1 MPRSSPS
8 PQSQVPDDGR
18 VAARAAVPARS
29 GKPAASA
36 ANPARFGANEYRGRR
51 RPRWGRIALVSLV
64 SLVVLAGLALG
75 GGLLYLNSLN
85 SDLKRTDPFAGIK
98 ESRPARGA
106 EGAINILLLG
116 SDSRDPD
123 NPTVS
128 GKWRTDTMIFLH
140 VPSNHD
146 KAYLI
151 SIPRDLY
158 VHIPQSATNPE
169 FGNTK
174 AKINAAFSWGGL
186 PLVVQTIEGYTGVL
200 VDHVVLI
207 DFAGFKQVTDA
218 LGGVDLTIEQ
228 DVTSIHPPYRQFK
241 AGQAHLDGA
250 QALDY
255 IRQRYQFPEGDFA
268 RMRHQQQFVKAI
280 VDKAANSGTLSSPSK
295 LTGFLRSIT
304 ASMTVDQD
312 FSLTE
317 LALQLRGIRGG
328 DLTFLVNPHLGSQTI
343 NGESVVVSDKEK
355 ASSLYEAVRR
365 DTVSAWIAQNPTFAG
380 KSASNPE

>member
-1 MPRSSPS
+1 
-8 PQSQVPDDGR
+8 V
-18 VAARAAVPARS
+18 
-29 GKPAASA
+29 
-36 ANPARFGANEYRGRR
+36 F
-51 RPRWGRIALVSLV
+51 
-64 SLVVLAGLALG
+64 LAGLGVG

-98 ESRPARGA
+98 EPRPAQGA
-106 EGAINILLLG
+106 DGAINILLLG

-123 NPTVS
+123 NPTGS

-151 SIPRDLY
+151 SLPRDLY
-158 VHIPQSATNPE
+158 VHIPQSPTNPE

-186 PLVVQTIEGYTGVL
+186 PLVVQTIEGYTGVR

-218 LGGVDLTIEQ
+218 LGGVDLNIEQ

-241 AGQAHLDGA
+241 AGPAHLDGA

-255 IRQRYQFPEGDFA
+255 IRQRYQFAEGDFA
-268 RMRHQQQFVKAI
+268 RMRHQQQFVKAL

-295 LTGFLRSIT
+295 LTGFLRSVT

-317 LALQLRGIRGG
+317 LALQLRNIRGE

-365 DTVSAWIAQNPTFAG
+365 DTVSAWVAQHAAPAG
-380 KSASNPE
+380 AE